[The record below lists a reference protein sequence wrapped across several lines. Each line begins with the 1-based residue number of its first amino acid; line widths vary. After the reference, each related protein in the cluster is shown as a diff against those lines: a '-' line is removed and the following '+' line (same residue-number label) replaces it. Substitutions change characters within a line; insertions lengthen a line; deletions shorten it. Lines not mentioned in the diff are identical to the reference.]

1 MPDRERYAFFLG
13 GHDLEML
20 TIRDLVGEIFPERLF
35 DKNLR
40 WGAKASA
47 YRAEIGGA
55 VARGFAPVLVELEDD
70 IRIPKAHIVVDHHG
84 DRAGA
89 DAPTSLHQVFDL
101 LQLPHSR
108 WTRWFDLVAAN
119 DRGHIR
125 ELRRIGAMEE
135 EIERV
140 RAADRSSQGI
150 TEDHERAGEQS
161 LRDAHLI
168 AGGRLLVVRLPHAH
182 TAVVADRLEMDR
194 EAPENLLVI
203 SPNEVNFYGVGAVVA
218 MLAERYR
225 GGWLG
230 GALPKRGFWGHS
242 PSPPDIIEYLPT
254 AVEAAVAERRS
265 L

>member
-20 TIRDLVGEIFPERLF
+20 TIRELVSEISPERLF
-35 DKNLR
+35 DRNLR

-47 YRAEIGGA
+47 YRAEIGHA

-101 LQLPHSR
+101 LQLPRSR

-125 ELRRIGAMEE
+125 ELRRIGATDD
-135 EIERV
+135 EIHRV
-140 RAADRSSQGI
+140 RAADRAAQGI
-150 TEDHERAGEQS
+150 TALDERAGEQAIQHA
-161 LRDAHLI
+161 RRM
-168 AGGRLLVVRLPHAH
+168 AGGRLTVVELPHAH
-182 TAVVADRLEMDR
+182 TAVVADRLGMRPDP
-194 EAPENLLVI
+194 PESLLVI
-203 SPNEVNFYGVGAVVA
+203 SPSEVNYYGPGLVIDA
-218 MLAERYR
+218 LDDHYP
-225 GGWLG
+225 GGWTG
-230 GALPKRGFWGHS
+230 GSLPERGFWGHS
-242 PSPPDIIEYLPT
+242 PKPPDIIDFT
-254 AVEAAVAERRS
+254 VSAVEGVRERT
-265 L
+265 